1 MELKALK
8 DQVFYEWTRLHEFEK
23 AIVQPADFKLE
34 VRKRFGDLRFKATW
48 EKALCSFR
56 ALNLQFGY
64 LDSYELLTIHLNF
77 QPKDALYEYRYSIL
91 EEFLQLPDAVEL
103 LRSGL
108 EQLFSADFTPQ
119 EREQASGFFRL
130 VEGESRHSGSLDWG
144 PTFLAGRIRELA
156 GTAAN

>member
-8 DQVFYEWTRLHEFEK
+8 NQVFYEWTRLHEFEK
-23 AIVQPADFKLE
+23 AIAQPENFKLE
-34 VRKRFGDLRFKATW
+34 VKRRFGDLRVKATW

-77 QPKDALYEYRYSIL
+77 QPQDALYEYRYRIL

-119 EREQASGFFRL
+119 ERE
-130 VEGESRHSGSLDWG
+130 
-144 PTFLAGRIRELA
+144 
-156 GTAAN
+156 